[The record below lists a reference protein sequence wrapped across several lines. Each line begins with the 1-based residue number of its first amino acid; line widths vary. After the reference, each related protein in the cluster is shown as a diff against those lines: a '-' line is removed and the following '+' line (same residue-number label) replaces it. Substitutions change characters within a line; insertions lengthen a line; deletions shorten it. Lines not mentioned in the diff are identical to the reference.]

1 MLCIQEVLQPHLSDL
16 TNLIAT
22 DACSAPF
29 TWQLSALSLLQTI
42 LTIYTTPTLPTTPS
56 TDSDSIRVASHKTE
70 QAYLCILSTLSQGG
84 YLSRL
89 FSTGIALKP
98 NSILPTSMF
107 TPTIPPSIQTT
118 TTTNSS
124 VYDSNSSNIQSQQ
137 GLLECI
143 LSLCISL
150 SHHKQGSDELIKLDI
165 LSYIL
170 DMDYLSSPPSALQ
183 GMEARLGAGTGVRS
197 GTGTGSGIDKGKHI
211 HTVEVPVVVYDV
223 HHQHFESRL
232 QSVLNILQALL
243 SKYSTRNIIEKCL
256 LIIKKS
262 HYTILH
268 YLRIRVPTLK
278 GIILTQSIIRVL
290 SLCARL
296 PVYIPSSTYT
306 TTSTSS
312 RMNKSGVESREI
324 GTDGVRLFE
333 GVLGQEYADIY
344 TVDII
349 KLMHNIAISTKIS
362 INTTL
367 YDNIDIPILHNTI
380 HDSIFDNHKNGHN
393 SDWWSKIRPVT
404 GTEDEKLL
412 SIRLNRPSKAY
423 LSYSNSTYWTL
434 FDDIKYNTAL
444 DILCDSS
451 VYIQARVTAAS
462 KNQRLDIV
470 PRKIPK
476 YDNNTS
482 INTTLYIP
490 NIYTSTAVSLLSVDF
505 TAVAS
510 TYISV
515 VSTLLKRRTQV
526 EGEDKVHKLGVLG
539 QSEKSINRYWLRT
552 ENIIGDL
559 DTTTTNT
566 TNNSDIDTYQIIA
579 ENLLSVLYILI
590 TISILSND
598 DDNHHRQIKLLSNDI
613 CRILEVN
620 DKFPT
625 HSFLGQVSIWIK
637 EKLEYN

>member
-1 MLCIQEVLQPHLSDL
+1 MLRPHLTDL

-29 TWQLSALSLLQTI
+29 TWQLSALSLLQSI

-70 QAYLCILSTLSQGG
+70 QAFLCILSTLSQGG

-98 NSILPTSMF
+98 NSILPASLF
-107 TPTIPPSIQTT
+107 TPTIPASTQTT
-118 TTTNSS
+118 SSSTISTYDNNSTS
-124 VYDSNSSNIQSQQ
+124 SSNIQSQQ

-170 DMDYLSSPPSALQ
+170 DIDYLSTPPTTLQ
-183 GMEARLGAGTGVRS
+183 GVEARLGTGTGVRS
-197 GTGTGSGIDKGKHI
+197 VPGTGSGMDKGKHI
-211 HTVEVPVVVYDV
+211 HTGAHTVEVPVVVYDI
-223 HHQHFESRL
+223 HHQQFESRL
-232 QSVLNILQALL
+232 QSVLNILQTLL

-256 LIIKKS
+256 LIIKKN
-262 HYTILH
+262 HYTIIH

-290 SLCARL
+290 CLCARL
-296 PVYIPSSTYT
+296 PVYVPSSTYS
-306 TTSTSS
+306 STGI
-312 RMNKSGVESREI
+312 NKSGVENREI
-324 GTDGVRLFE
+324 GTEGVRLFE

-344 TVDII
+344 SVDII
-349 KLMHNIAISTKIS
+349 RLMHNIAISSKMS

-412 SIRLNRPSKAY
+412 SIRLNRPSKAH

-434 FDDIKYNTAL
+434 YDDIKYNTAL

-462 KNQRLDIV
+462 KNQRLDVV
-470 PRKIPK
+470 PRKVAK

-490 NIYTSTAVSLLSVDF
+490 NVYTSTAVSLLSVDF
-505 TAVAS
+505 GAVAS

-515 VSTLLKRRTQV
+515 VSTLLKRRAQV

-552 ENIIGDL
+552 ENIIGDP
-559 DTTTTNT
+559 DTTTTKTN
-566 TNNSDIDTYQIIA
+566 NNSDIDIYQIIA

-590 TISILSND
+590 NISILSND
-598 DDNHHRQIKLLSNDI
+598 DDNHNRQIKLWSTDI
-613 CRILEVN
+613 GRILEVN
-620 DKFPT
+620 DKFPS
-625 HSFLGQVSIWIK
+625 HSFLGQVSLWIK
-637 EKLEYN
+637 EKLEYD

>member
-1 MLCIQEVLQPHLSDL
+1 MLCLQEVLQPHLSDL

-29 TWQLSALSLLQTI
+29 TWQLSALSLLQSI

-70 QAYLCILSTLSQGG
+70 QAFLCILSTLSQGG

-89 FSTGIALKP
+89 LSTGIALKP
-98 NSILPTSMF
+98 NSILPASLF
-107 TPTIPPSIQTT
+107 TPTIPPPTQ
-118 TTTNSS
+118 TTTNST
-124 VYDSNSSNIQSQQ
+124 YDNSGSNSNIQSQQ

-170 DMDYLSSPPSALQ
+170 DIDYLSTPPSALQ
-183 GMEARLGAGTGVRS
+183 GVEARLGTGTGVRS
-197 GTGTGSGIDKGKHI
+197 VIGSGIDKGKHI
-211 HTVEVPVVVYDV
+211 STTHTVEVPVVVYDIY
-223 HHQHFESRL
+223 HQHFESRL
-232 QSVLNILQALL
+232 QSVLNILQTLL
-243 SKYSTRNIIEKCL
+243 SKYNTRNIIEKCL
-256 LIIKKS
+256 LIIKKN

-268 YLRIRVPTLK
+268 YLRICVPTLK

-306 TTSTSS
+306 TSTTSG
-312 RMNKSGVESREI
+312 MNKGGVENREI
-324 GTDGVRLFE
+324 GTEGVRLLE

-349 KLMHNIAISTKIS
+349 RLMQNIAISSKMS

-404 GTEDEKLL
+404 GTEDEKLM
-412 SIRLNRPSKAY
+412 SIRLNRPSKAH
-423 LSYSNSTYWTL
+423 LSYSNRIHWTVY
-434 FDDIKYNTAL
+434 DDIKYNTAL

-462 KNQRLDIV
+462 RNQRLDIV
-470 PRKIPK
+470 PRKVPK

-482 INTTLYIP
+482 INTTLYMP

-505 TAVAS
+505 SAVAN
-510 TYISV
+510 TYIAI
-515 VSTLLKRRTQV
+515 VSTLLKRRAQV
-526 EGEDKVHKLGVLG
+526 EGEDKVHKLGALG

-559 DTTTTNT
+559 DTNN
-566 TNNSDIDTYQIIA
+566 TNNSDVDTYQIIV
-579 ENLLSVLYILI
+579 ENLLSALYILI

-598 DDNHHRQIKLLSNDI
+598 DDNHNRQIKLWATDI
-613 CRILEVN
+613 GRILEVN
-620 DKFPT
+620 DKFPS
-625 HSFLGQVSIWIK
+625 HSFLGQVGIWLK